1 VNGTK
6 IRVIKAGKIIP
17 KVIGVVDGKGKP
29 DVPTECPVCSSK
41 LERVE
46 AGTDENP
53 TLELFCRNSD
63 CPAKQYSRLEHYLA
77 TIGVLGIGGSRVE
90 QLASKG
96 AVKTFADFY
105 SLTLD
110 EIQACGLSERQSLLI
125 LAAVHMVPNPE
136 AEKDNDKLVKKI
148 SNACKRKRRIPA
160 WKVFAAL
167 GIPTAGKS
175 AGKALIA
182 HFGSFDTIRNAS
194 IEEMT
199 DVEDVGEKTAETVV
213 QYLGENSAMLDE
225 LLQFVEPEA
234 PKIGKLTGKTFC
246 LSGSFAEGKKHWET
260 QIEELG
266 GKCSGSVGSK
276 TDYLVAGPGSG
287 AKSDKAKSLGVEII
301 GVEGLKKLL

>member
-1 VNGTK
+1 V
-6 IRVIKAGKIIP
+6 
-17 KVIGVVDGKGKP
+17 
-29 DVPTECPVCSSK
+29 
-41 LERVE
+41 
-46 AGTDENP
+46 
-53 TLELFCRNSD
+53 
-63 CPAKQYSRLEHYLA
+63 
-77 TIGVLGIGGSRVE
+77 
-90 QLASKG
+90 SKG

-110 EIQACGLSERQSLLI
+110 EIEACGLSERQSLLI
-125 LAAVHMVPNPE
+125 LAAVHMIPNPE

-175 AGKALIA
+175 AGKALVA

-213 QYLGENSAMLDE
+213 QYLGDNSAMLDE
-225 LLQFVEPEA
+225 LLQFIEPES

-246 LSGSFAEGKKHWET
+246 LSGSFAEGKKHWES

-276 TDYLVAGPGSG
+276 TDYFVAGPGSG
-287 AKSDKAKSLGVEII
+287 AKSDKAKKLGVETID
-301 GVEGLKKLL
+301 VEGLKKLL